1 MWFQNKMENFQALIL
16 LIFSNLHI
24 LIEWTVG
31 RALAGISEGLLRL
44 SGQEIFLGN
53 WMRWFS
59 IAEHTIQI
67 PTQKVKSNKKIE

>member
-44 SGQEIFLGN
+44 SGQEIFFGKLDALVFDCRTHN
-53 WMRWFS
+53 S
-59 IAEHTIQI
+59 NPNTKS
-67 PTQKVKSNKKIE
+67 QKQ